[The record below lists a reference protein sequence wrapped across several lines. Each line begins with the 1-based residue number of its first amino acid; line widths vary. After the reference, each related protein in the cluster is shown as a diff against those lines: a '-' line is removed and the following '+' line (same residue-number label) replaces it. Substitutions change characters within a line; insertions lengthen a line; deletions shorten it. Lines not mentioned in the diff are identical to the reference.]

1 MHEEAIAVGFGSHNT
16 LAGDFTKTIAC
27 LLIQVNRLARL
38 AITRDLL
45 SETLWTYF
53 HWPRKNAG
61 D

>member
-1 MHEEAIAVGFGSHNT
+1 MHREAIAVGFGSHNT

-45 SETLWTYF
+45 SETL
-53 HWPRKNAG
+53 
-61 D
+61 